1 MKNFVVRQQDCCKS
15 GNILILVCLYYYLLF
30 TFVFSICICICIC
43 ICSYKYKRNRTVVSG
58 KSFWEPVKVF
68 AFKENTFT
76 KIVVLWIDFSSLIK
90 LIVQRVQLK
99 KEEKPSII
107 LF

>member
-15 GNILILVCLYYYLLF
+15 GQHFDSCVFLLSSVF

-68 AFKENTFT
+68 DFKENIFT

-90 LIVQRVQLK
+90 LIIQRVQLK
-99 KEEKPSII
+99 KDEKPSII

>member
-1 MKNFVVRQQDCCKS
+1 MKNFVVWQQDCCKS
-15 GNILILVCLYYYLLF
+15 GQHFDSYVFVLLSVF
-30 TFVFSICICICIC
+30 TFVFSICIC

-90 LIVQRVQLK
+90 LMIQRVQLK